1 MERYW
6 RGKHEDLADSFT
18 LGNDCTLY
26 SNSTYA
32 SNMGNSNTS
41 ITFHMT
47 TWKHCER
54 MVAKLL
60 GGERTGCNGE
70 SRRDVEHPRW
80 SVEVKHRKSLPEWLH
95 SAMRQAELEA
105 EHRVP
110 IVVLHEK
117 GLTYEKSYVII
128 RMDDFITETEGGDWE
143 IPTKKE
149 GTD

>member
-6 RGKHEDLADSFT
+6 RGKHEDF
-18 LGNDCTLY
+18 GKIYNLY
-26 SNSTYA
+26 KSYYILEF
-32 SNMGNSNTS
+32 S
-41 ITFHMT
+41 IVLDIYTRNMT

-117 GLTYEKSYVII
+117 NLTYEKSYVII
-128 RMDDFITETEGGDWE
+128 RMDDFITETEGGDWD

>member
-1 MERYW
+1 
-6 RGKHEDLADSFT
+6 
-18 LGNDCTLY
+18 
-26 SNSTYA
+26 
-32 SNMGNSNTS
+32 
-41 ITFHMT
+41 MT

-70 SRRDVEHPRW
+70 SRRDVEHHRC
-80 SVEVKHRKSLPEWLH
+80 SIEVKHRKTLPKWLH
-95 SAMRQAELEA
+95 SAMKQAEIEA

-117 GLTYEKSYVII
+117 NLTYEKSYVII
-128 RMDDFITETEGGDWE
+128 RIDDFVYETEENGYP
-143 IPTKKE
+143 IPEGKE

>member
-1 MERYW
+1 MANIYRT
-6 RGKHEDLADSFT
+6 DIFL
-18 LGNDCTLY
+18 
-26 SNSTYA
+26 
-32 SNMGNSNTS
+32 
-41 ITFHMT
+41 MT
-47 TWKHCER
+47 TWKHSER

-128 RMDDFITETEGGDWE
+128 RIDDFITETEGGDWE
-143 IPTKKE
+143 VPTGKE
-149 GTD
+149 VTD

>member
-1 MERYW
+1 
-6 RGKHEDLADSFT
+6 
-18 LGNDCTLY
+18 
-26 SNSTYA
+26 
-32 SNMGNSNTS
+32 
-41 ITFHMT
+41 MT

-70 SRRDVEHPRW
+70 SRRDVEHDRW

-128 RMDDFITETEGGDWE
+128 RMDDFITETEGGDWD

>member
-6 RGKHEDLADSFT
+6 RGKHEDF
-18 LGNDCTLY
+18 GKIYNLY
-26 SNSTYA
+26 KSYYILEF
-32 SNMGNSNTS
+32 S
-41 ITFHMT
+41 IVLDIYTRNMT

-117 GLTYEKSYVII
+117 NLTYEKSYVII

-143 IPTKKE
+143 IPKSKE

>member
-1 MERYW
+1 
-6 RGKHEDLADSFT
+6 
-18 LGNDCTLY
+18 
-26 SNSTYA
+26 
-32 SNMGNSNTS
+32 
-41 ITFHMT
+41 MT
-47 TWKHCER
+47 PWKHCER

-80 SVEVKHRKSLPEWLH
+80 SVEVKHRKTLPAWLH
-95 SAMRQAELEA
+95 SAMKQAELEA

-117 GLTYEKSYVII
+117 GLIYEKSYVIMH
-128 RMDDFITETEGGDWE
+128 MDDFVTETEERDYGLPKGR
-143 IPTKKE
+143 E

>member
-1 MERYW
+1 
-6 RGKHEDLADSFT
+6 
-18 LGNDCTLY
+18 
-26 SNSTYA
+26 
-32 SNMGNSNTS
+32 
-41 ITFHMT
+41 MT

-80 SVEVKHRKSLPEWLH
+80 SIEVKHRKTLPKWLH
-95 SAMRQAELEA
+95 SAMEQAETEA

-117 GLTYEKSYVII
+117 YFTYEDSYVIM
-128 RMDDFITETEGGDWE
+128 RLNNFTKETDNVG
-143 IPTKKE
+143 
-149 GTD
+149 

>member
-6 RGKHEDLADSFT
+6 RVKHEDL
-18 LGNDCTLY
+18 GK
-26 SNSTYA
+26 
-32 SNMGNSNTS
+32 S
-41 ITFHMT
+41 ITLFITNRYSSIIFLYFSLFNNDMT

-80 SVEVKHRKSLPEWLH
+80 SVEVKHRKTLPEWLH

-110 IVVLHEK
+110 IVVLHEM

-143 IPTKKE
+143 VPIGKE
-149 GTD
+149 VTE

>member
-1 MERYW
+1 MR
-6 RGKHEDLADSFT
+6 DSYPS
-18 LGNDCTLY
+18 LLV
-26 SNSTYA
+26 S
-32 SNMGNSNTS
+32 GNSGD
-41 ITFHMT
+41 IFIMT

-54 MVAKLL
+54 MIAKLL

-95 SAMRQAELEA
+95 SAMKQAEIEA

-117 GLTYEKSYVII
+117 NLTYEKSYVII

>member
-6 RGKHEDLADSFT
+6 RGKHERFGKIYT
-18 LGNDCTLY
+18 LCNPCYIWNTNWDFL
-26 SNSTYA
+26 STMDWR
-32 SNMGNSNTS
+32 SW
-41 ITFHMT
+41 MT

-54 MVAKLL
+54 MIAKLL

-143 IPTKKE
+143 IPTGKE
-149 GTD
+149 VTD